1 MSFSLV
7 ITEGQMTETD
17 YETLLDKLAVDVR
30 ERSAGDFAIFAR
42 IAVECTGRALWTG
55 SLSNGGTISKVIQ
68 AIEVYSD
75 YNRGKGPRSCEV
87 DLDGLIDVIYR
98 VLCLDTIKHE
108 REHWIANYLTLP
120 Y

>member
-75 YNRGKGPRSCEV
+75 YNRGKGPRCGREFGLEV
-87 DLDGLIDVIYR
+87 ASRYIGASNGR
-98 VLCLDTIKHE
+98 VESIWGHG
-108 REHWIANYLTLP
+108 
-120 Y
+120 

>member
-1 MSFSLV
+1 MSLKECLTGYGVTVKFKFFREYSCARHFSL
-7 ITEGQMTETD
+7 
-17 YETLLDKLAVDVR
+17 
-30 ERSAGDFAIFAR
+30 
-42 IAVECTGRALWTG
+42 
-55 SLSNGGTISKVIQ
+55 
-68 AIEVYSD
+68 
-75 YNRGKGPRSCEV
+75 PHRSCEV